1 MSVERS
7 AAGLGSKP
15 GRRVRVYELARA
27 TGQTSREVLDQLSE
41 MGEFIRSAS
50 AVVPP
55 DAATRLLSQTQTP
68 QPSGEALE
76 LILAAFEAAR
86 DSDRPDWHTMT
97 TAVLKNRLLDLTQR
111 QFREG
116 QFGVA
121 NITELVSLFPE
132 HLELNVDGPQAKVT
146 LIDPHVLL
154 GPHSPHREGFPSR
167 QGRSRVRPDLWRAV
181 IDYRS
186 GSYYVWDTSIQMAR
200 RGAADEP
207 HPPMPT
213 VSAHDVQTWR
223 SQFVSQVENS
233 LDPSLASRLHVWV
246 ENEYGTAYLPVP
258 LRGQWNGFTRGKV
271 VERLKLFFSAVGE
284 DLPPDTLTE
293 ATTASD
299 SESVMAT
306 GTEELRRLLR
316 NCVAVMTEQELL
328 ELRLSPAI
336 FLRAQ
341 RKPRE

>member
-7 AAGLGSKP
+7 GAREGSKP

-41 MGEFIRSAS
+41 MGEHIRSAS

-55 DAATRLLSQTQTP
+55 DAAARLLSQTQIP
-68 QPSGEALE
+68 QPPGEALE

-86 DSDRPDWHTMT
+86 DSDRPDWHMMT

-121 NITELVSLFPE
+121 TIAELVSLFPE
-132 HLELNVDGPQAKVT
+132 HLELNLDGPQSKVT
-146 LIDPHVLL
+146 LREPQMLL
-154 GPHSPHREGFPSR
+154 GPQSRQQEGFASR

-186 GSYYVWDTSIQMAR
+186 GHYYVWDTNMQMAR
-200 RGAADEP
+200 RGTADEP
-207 HPPMPT
+207 LRPMPT

-223 SQFVSQVENS
+223 GQFVSQVENS
-233 LDPSLASRLHVWV
+233 IDPSLANRLRAWV
-246 ENEYGTAYLPVP
+246 DNEYGTAFLPVL

-271 VERLKLFFSAVGE
+271 VERL
-284 DLPPDTLTE
+284 
-293 ATTASD
+293 
-299 SESVMAT
+299 
-306 GTEELRRLLR
+306 
-316 NCVAVMTEQELL
+316 
-328 ELRLSPAI
+328 
-336 FLRAQ
+336 
-341 RKPRE
+341 